1 MHGEADR
8 ERLVDDIFITWRT
21 WPQARAD
28 LEGARSLD
36 PAALDAVEKA
46 AVAAQRWHGDQQR
59 PTGVPYVEHLLE
71 ALEVLV
77 RGAGETDPEVLSA
90 VLLHDVVEDTGAT
103 VRDVEERFGPR
114 VAELVDW
121 VTMPP
126 AGEAGRQARRA
137 AKAAYLRRLREAP
150 REAIKVKLADRV
162 SNVQRLEQMPPDF
175 QRRYYAETVTYI
187 LPLAQDHPWFASWYG
202 AWKDRFAGL
211 R

>member
-1 MHGEADR
+1 
-8 ERLVDDIFITWRT
+8 VDDIFISWRT

-28 LEGARSLD
+28 LEARRSLA
-36 PAALDAVEKA
+36 PAALEAVEQA
-46 AVAAQRWHGDQQR
+46 AIAALRWHGDQRR
-59 PTGVPYVEHLLE
+59 PTGVPYAEHLLE
-71 ALEVLV
+71 ALEVAV

-121 VTMPP
+121 VTKPP
-126 AGEAGRQARRA
+126 AGDAGRQAKRA
-137 AKAAYLRRLREAP
+137 AKAAYLRRLRDAPPEAVL
-150 REAIKVKLADRV
+150 VKLADRA
-162 SNVQRLEQMPPDF
+162 SNVQRLEQMPPDY

-187 LPLAQDHPWFASWYG
+187 LPLAQDHPWYASWYG
-202 AWKDRFAGL
+202 AWRDRFAHL